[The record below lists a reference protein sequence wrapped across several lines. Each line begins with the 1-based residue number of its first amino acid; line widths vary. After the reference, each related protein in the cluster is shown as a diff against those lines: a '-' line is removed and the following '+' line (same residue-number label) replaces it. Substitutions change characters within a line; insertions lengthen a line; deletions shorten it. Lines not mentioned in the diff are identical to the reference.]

1 MCPPPHQSG
10 GIRIFCALQP
20 RGRREESLQ
29 AAQVEE
35 LLSDAA
41 GDARVARGG
50 EAGCVQDRLLRTIS
64 AHLV

>member
-1 MCPPPHQSG
+1 MG
-10 GIRIFCALQP
+10 RAADIERLRGAVCALQP
-20 RGRREESLQ
+20 QGRREESLQ
-29 AAQVEE
+29 AQVEE

-41 GDARVARGG
+41 GDARAARGG